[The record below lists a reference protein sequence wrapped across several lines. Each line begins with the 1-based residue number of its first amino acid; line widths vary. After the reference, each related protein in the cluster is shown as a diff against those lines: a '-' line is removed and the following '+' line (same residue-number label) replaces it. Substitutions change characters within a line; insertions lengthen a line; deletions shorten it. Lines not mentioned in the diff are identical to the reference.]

1 MYACGHD
8 TCELCHRRWT
18 VDQGKRSCPVCR
30 APVGSG
36 APGEQLPGVC
46 MRLARTV
53 EALFPEVCGVG
64 VWEGWARSV
73 LEGSRSAEPQ
83 RWPSPPCRTTPTRLP
98 ASCLPPCHSHVQ
110 CVNERQAEVGE

>member
-64 VWEGWARSV
+64 GKVGPSV
-73 LEGSRSAEPQ
+73 FWKGLGAQ
-83 RWPSPPCRTTPTRLP
+83 SPNAGHRLP
-98 ASCLPPCHSHVQ
+98 AAHHQHGYLQAACCPLSLPCAA
-110 CVNERQAEVGE
+110 CE